1 MAKRAKYTAA
11 LALAGTALLA
21 AGCQSQIPSDLG
33 DDMGNATAVASPPS
47 DNPAG
52 EIISLPG
59 QAAQVQA
66 LESVGEVLAVRSAD
80 SLSVG
85 TVADFRD
92 NSATTINLAPE
103 CGELTATDSAF
114 VVACGQEVRLYPADN
129 PDNEQVRAVEHPA
142 TAATVL
148 SSGELVTAND
158 VDSEVVIYPEEGDP
172 TTIGVAAP
180 TTQLLSLP
188 IEGAPDAIVRTW
200 AQDTTIQDVDWA
212 NDREGGRLRVG
223 LGVGRISAGSG
234 GLLLA
239 SDTTGN
245 QLAVYTTDEVIR
257 LHQTAPVPES
267 PWAVAWDDQHKVA
280 WVAST
285 AGNLLT
291 GWDISQGVPQ
301 QRYDLPT
308 IAQATSLV
316 ALDSGTLVLASASGE
331 GLQVIPNPTSST

>member
-1 MAKRAKYTAA
+1 MANRAKYTAM

-21 AGCQSQIPSDLG
+21 AGCQSQVPSDLG
-33 DDMGNATAVASPPS
+33 DEMGNATAAPS
-47 DNPAG
+47 APSVRPAG
-52 EIISLPG
+52 EVIALPE
-59 QAAQVQA
+59 QVAQVQA
-66 LESVGEVLAVRSAD
+66 MESVGEVLALRSAGA
-80 SLSVG
+80 LSVG

-92 NSATTINLAPE
+92 NSATTVKLSPE
-103 CGELTATDSAF
+103 CGELTAAGSTF
-114 VVACGQEVRLYPADN
+114 VVACGSEVRLYPADN
-129 PDNEQVRAVEHPA
+129 PRDEQVREVEHPA

-158 VDSEVVIYPEEGDP
+158 ADNEVVIYPQGEEP

-180 TTQLLSLP
+180 TTQLVSLP

-200 AQDTTIQDVDWA
+200 AEDTTIQDVDWTH
-212 NDREGGRLRVG
+212 DREGGRLRVG
-223 LGVGRISAGSG
+223 LGVGRISAGSE

-245 QLAVYTTDEVIR
+245 QLAVCTADDVIR
-257 LHQTAPVPES
+257 LHQTVPVPPS
-267 PWAVAWDDQHKVA
+267 PWGVAWDDHHRMA

-285 AGNLLT
+285 ADNLLT

-301 QRYDLPT
+301 QRHDLPT
-308 IAQATSLV
+308 VAQATSLV

-331 GLQVIPNPTSST
+331 GLQVISNPTSST